1 MKYQLISTLD
11 VSDGDRFYEP
21 RKFIHWKKCLKQNVA
36 PRAVYRDKAQAVG
49 GTNVTLPQYSQIVSS
64 TLRTQSDTNDG
75 VFTYRMYLLVK

>member
-36 PRAVYRDKAQAVG
+36 PRAVYRDTAQAVG
-49 GTNVTLPQYSQIVSS
+49 GTNVTLPHYSQIVIS
-64 TLRTQSDTNDG
+64 TNVRKVTLTM
-75 VFTYRMYLLVK
+75 VFSLIECIY